1 MKDGDVAGLSCFQ
14 NRYGFVGVKRENG
27 QFFVVMQKAMD
38 EFDGAT
44 GADDDS
50 EGDEGEG
57 GGSQSGNPDEGED
70 QDGGNDRAKALLA
83 QIKKI
88 TDQTKED

>member
-1 MKDGDVAGLSCFQ
+1 
-14 NRYGFVGVKRENG
+14 
-27 QFFVVMQKAMD
+27 MQKAMD